1 MSRGHN
7 RKGRSTNGGAF
18 VQLHH
23 FMMKTEAWRS
33 LSTQQRAVYV
43 ELAAIYNGA
52 NNGFLGLSVR
62 RAAERC
68 NISKNTA
75 AICFEVLEVRGFI
88 ECVTP
93 GGFSRKTRH
102 STEWRLTSCR
112 CDKSGVLPTK
122 AFVRWKPEQTGSA
135 APIARYGAMG
145 ARSAIGSA
153 AAADELHA
161 HGVHLHVS
169 QTRVPRTARNAA

>member
-23 FMMKTEAWRS
+23 FMLKTEAWRS
-33 LSTQQRAVYV
+33 LSAQARAVYI
-43 ELAAIYNGA
+43 ELAANFFGA
-52 NNGFLGLSVR
+52 NNGFIALSVR
-62 RAAERC
+62 QAAERC

-75 AICFEVLEVRGFI
+75 AICFETLQARGFI

-102 STEWRLTSCR
+102 AAEWRLTNYR
-112 CDKSGVLPTK
+112 CDKSGALPTK
-122 AFVRWKPEQTGSA
+122 AFVRWRADQTGSA
-135 APIARYGAMG
+135 APLARYGALG
-145 ARSAIGSA
+145 ARSASGSA
-153 AAADELHA
+153 TPADEPPA
-161 HGVHLHVS
+161 HGIDIYVS
-169 QTRVPRTARNAA
+169 QTRVPRMARNAA